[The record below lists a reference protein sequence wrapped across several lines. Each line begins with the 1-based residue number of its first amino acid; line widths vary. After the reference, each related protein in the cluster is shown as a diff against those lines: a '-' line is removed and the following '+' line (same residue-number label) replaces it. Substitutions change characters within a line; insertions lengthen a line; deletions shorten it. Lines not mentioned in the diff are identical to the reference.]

1 MNAPAPDRLQDT
13 VRTSRATLLSYLA
26 SRAGGDLAAAEDAL
40 SDALLAAM
48 RQWPE
53 QGIPDKPEAW
63 LLAIAKRRL
72 IDGQR
77 RQLTRDRFSAS
88 LQTALEMAE
97 HAAETDDDFPDERLK
112 LLFVCAHPAIDEAA
126 RTPLMLQTVLG
137 LDAQVIASAFL
148 VAPSAMAQRL
158 VRAKAKIK
166 AAAIP
171 FTIPE
176 TTAWPERITFVLD
189 AVYAAF
195 NRGWQS
201 GPDDAPGLEV
211 ATEALRLGDVLEKL
225 VPDEPEV
232 LGLHSLMLHCQ
243 ARRAARGDANGQYIP
258 LDEQD
263 CALWDH
269 QMIDHAESLLQRA
282 GRLGK
287 PGRFQ
292 IEAAIQS
299 AHAQRRVTVGTE
311 WRVITALYE
320 LLMAL
325 SPALGAR
332 IGHAIATGRAVGPE
346 QGLKCLDDLP
356 QERLHDH
363 QPYWAARARLLADAG
378 YHAAAR
384 AAYSKAIGL
393 SDDPAVRE
401 YLLRQSRREEAS
413 VILIDQGR
421 SEQDAS

>member
-1 MNAPAPDRLQDT
+1 
-13 VRTSRATLLSYLA
+13 
-26 SRAGGDLAAAEDAL
+26 
-40 SDALLAAM
+40 
-48 RQWPE
+48 
-53 QGIPDKPEAW
+53 
-63 LLAIAKRRL
+63 
-72 IDGQR
+72 
-77 RQLTRDRFSAS
+77 
-88 LQTALEMAE
+88 MAE

-137 LDAQVIASAFL
+137 LDAQVIAFAFL

-158 VRAKAKIK
+158 VRAEAKIK

-176 TTAWPERITFVLD
+176 ATAWPERITFVLD

-201 GPDDAPGLEV
+201 GPDDAPGREV

-232 LGLHSLMLHCQ
+232 LGLQSLMLHCQ
-243 ARRAARGDANGQYIP
+243 ARRTARGDANGQYIP
-258 LDEQD
+258 LDDQD

-269 QMIDHAESLLQRA
+269 QMIDHAESLLHRA

-299 AHAQRRVTVGTE
+299 AHAQRRVTAGTE

-320 LLMAL
+320 LLMTL

-332 IGHAIATGRAVGPE
+332 IGHAIAVGRAVGPE

-378 YHAAAR
+378 HHEAAR

-393 SDDPAVRE
+393 SDDPAIRE

-413 VILIDQGR
+413 VILIDPER
-421 SEQDAS
+421 TEEDAS